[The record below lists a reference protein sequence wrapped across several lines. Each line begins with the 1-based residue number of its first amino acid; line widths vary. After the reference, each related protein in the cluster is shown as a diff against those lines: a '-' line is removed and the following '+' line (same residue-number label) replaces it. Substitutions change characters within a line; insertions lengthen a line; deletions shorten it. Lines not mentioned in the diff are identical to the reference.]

1 MGYGVCH
8 EMCCNG
14 LGFTLYKLADGLQI
28 GKKIYLYLAEKIL
41 AVEVNST
48 NLL

>member
-28 GKKIYLYLAEKIL
+28 GKKNISIFGREDF
-41 AVEVNST
+41 SC
-48 NLL
+48 